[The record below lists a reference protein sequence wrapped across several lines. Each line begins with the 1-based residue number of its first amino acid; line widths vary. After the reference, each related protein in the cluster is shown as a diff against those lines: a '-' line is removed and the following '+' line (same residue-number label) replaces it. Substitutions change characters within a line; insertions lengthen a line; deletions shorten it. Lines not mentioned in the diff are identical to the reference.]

1 MARSEALDRLHI
13 FRFALRDAGDPVV
26 GGDVFDAGG
35 NGATGGAGLGGA
47 VAGIVTGGL
56 SSLAG
61 SSNGLESGIG
71 FASIGGGEMRAEP
84 VEIKEGTWPFAHY
97 VVERASMAPIV
108 LRRGI
113 LPVDSDFYNWFI
125 ACLFGYQFTRRNLIL
140 SLLDRHHQPA
150 RSWLLHNCIPI
161 RCSPW
166 PELDAARSDIALAEL
181 EIQPEYVE
189 EFN

>member
-26 GGDVFDAGG
+26 GGDVFDSGSG
-35 NGATGGAGLGGA
+35 SDGGAA
-47 VAGIVTGGL
+47 TTAP
-56 SSLAG
+56 
-61 SSNGLESGIG
+61 NGLESGIG

-84 VEIKEGTWPFAHY
+84 VEIKEGTWPFSHW
-97 VVERASMAPIV
+97 VVDRASMSPIV
-108 LRRGI
+108 LKRGI
-113 LPVDSDFYNWFI
+113 LPIDSDFYNWFV
-125 ACLFGYQFTRRNLIL
+125 ACLFGFKFTRRNLIL
-140 SLLDRHHQPA
+140 SLLDRHQQPS
-150 RSWLLHNCIPI
+150 RSWLLHNCIPT

-189 EFN
+189 EFQ